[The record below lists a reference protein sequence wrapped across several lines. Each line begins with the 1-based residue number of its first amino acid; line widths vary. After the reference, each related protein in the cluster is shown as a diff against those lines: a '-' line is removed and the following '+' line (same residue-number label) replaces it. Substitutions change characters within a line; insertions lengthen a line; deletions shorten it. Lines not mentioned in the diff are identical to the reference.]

1 MLEIILMLFGLAFS
15 NNTANATTANDN
27 NPTTETVQPQS
38 GASDPG
44 GSTGESGGS
53 DTGGE
58 TGQIIPPRK

>member
-15 NNTANATTANDN
+15 TNNTNATTANDN
-27 NPTTETVQPQS
+27 NPNTETVQPQS

-58 TGQIIPPRK
+58 TTQTPPKK

>member
-27 NPTTETVQPQS
+27 NPTTVTTQS
-38 GASDPG
+38 QGE
-44 GSTGESGGS
+44 STGTGETGGS

>member
-1 MLEIILMLFGLAFS
+1 MIEIILMLFGLAFS

-27 NPTTETVQPQS
+27 NPTTVTTQS
-38 GASDPG
+38 Q
-44 GSTGESGGS
+44 GESGGTGES